1 MTPEERFDHIEQT
14 IVPIV
19 DIQREQADVQRAQ
32 ASIQRDQASI
42 QRDQASIQRNQ
53 AQAILEVTEKL
64 DALIDVVDKLVKR
77 NGH

>member
-1 MTPEERFDHIEQT
+1 MSSIELLSLLYCMTPEDRFEHIEQT
-14 IVPIV
+14 LAQIV
-19 DIQREQADVQRAQ
+19 DIQREQASV
-32 ASIQRDQASI
+32 QRDQASI
-42 QRDQASIQRNQ
+42 QREQ